1 MLVTPFSK
9 NCFVFAVLAASLISS
24 RVAAQELSSPIS
36 PPLLITKID
45 SPSVGDI
52 STLDFAVSLDLPTA
66 IPVSGISSFSPW
78 LRNSQLLARADLL
91 YWRSLSLFRNQHFHL
106 LNSQDSATNLLAES
120 VSPVGVD
127 LSVLSPI
134 ASDSLVAQA
143 IAETEEVISDSVPV
157 TEVSQA
163 NGANPE
169 DAMPVV
175 PTETPVPDSEIPAS
189 PATPLEQSSPESA
202 EDIIQS
208 IRNALVIQ
216 TSTGRTVTPG
226 ITVATPV
233 GFGGFY
239 GNVAIGGAYQAGYGG
254 GNNDDA
260 SIATTVSLGNPKEF
274 VSFDLTWNIY
284 GLSDTYGSPNNF
296 GASYLSLQISRLLA
310 NDWSVGLGAEGIIR
324 FEARDA
330 SNANSYYL
338 VTSKVFVLDEDISK
352 LFSVLYTSIGL
363 GTGRFL
369 PVENFDEYGGTG
381 VNVFG
386 SAAIQVIEGVNAIVE
401 WSGQDLNAGISIA
414 PFPNFPL
421 IITPAVVE
429 LTNNTG
435 NGGGRFVISAS
446 LGLFF

>member
-1 MLVTPFSK
+1 M
-9 NCFVFAVLAASLISS
+9 
-24 RVAAQELSSPIS
+24 
-36 PPLLITKID
+36 
-45 SPSVGDI
+45 
-52 STLDFAVSLDLPTA
+52 
-66 IPVSGISSFSPW
+66 
-78 LRNSQLLARADLL
+78 ARADFL
-91 YWRSLSLFRNQHFHL
+91 YWRSLSLFRNQNFRL
-106 LNSQDSATNLLAES
+106 LNSQDSGTSLLAES
-120 VSPVGVD
+120 VSPVGND

-134 ASDSLVAQA
+134 ASDSLVVQA

-157 TEVSQA
+157 TEVSQT
-163 NGANPE
+163 NGTNPE
-169 DAMPVV
+169 DAMPMV
-175 PTETPVPDSEIPAS
+175 PTETPVPDAEISAP
-189 PATPLEQSSPESA
+189 PATTTVPPTPEELDKNEKSNPPLEQSSTESA

-239 GNVAIGGAYQAGYGG
+239 GNVAIGGAYQAGYSG

-260 SIATTVSLGNPKEF
+260 NIATTVSLGNPKEF

-284 GLSDTYGSPNNF
+284 GLSDTYGTPNNF
-296 GASYLSLQISRLLA
+296 GASYLSVQISRLLA

-338 VTSKVFVLDEDISK
+338 VTSKVFVLNEDTTK
-352 LFSVLYTSIGL
+352 PLSVLYTSIGL

-369 PVENFDEYGGTG
+369 PVENFDQYGGTG
-381 VNVFG
+381 VNIFG

-401 WSGQDLNAGISIA
+401 WSGQDLNAGLSIA
-414 PFPNFPL
+414 PFRNFPL

-446 LGLFF
+446 TLRRK

>member
-1 MLVTPFSK
+1 MLHFWLKKNCCLPIGVLASFLIPFRSVASDLSPPAIISFEGSVQKPYSLVTTNPFQTPSK
-9 NCFVFAVLAASLISS
+9 VDSQDFLHNPKDRITARIEKRCNCA
-24 RVAAQELSSPIS
+24 
-36 PPLLITKID
+36 K
-45 SPSVGDI
+45 
-52 STLDFAVSLDLPTA
+52 DFQMNN
-66 IPVSGISSFSPW
+66 G
-78 LRNSQLLARADLL
+78 
-91 YWRSLSLFRNQHFHL
+91 YSLSGSGFGNNALAQ
-106 LNSQDSATNLLAES
+106 AES
-120 VSPVGVD
+120 
-127 LSVLSPI
+127 I
-134 ASDSLVAQA
+134 
-143 IAETEEVISDSVPV
+143 
-157 TEVSQA
+157 
-163 NGANPE
+163 
-169 DAMPVV
+169 
-175 PTETPVPDSEIPAS
+175 
-189 PATPLEQSSPESA
+189 ESA

-216 TSTGRTVTPG
+216 TFTGRTVTPG

-254 GNNDDA
+254 VNNNDDA
-260 SIATTVSLGNPKEF
+260 NIATTISLGNPKEF

-284 GLSDTYGSPNNF
+284 GLSDTYGSQNNF
-296 GASYLSLQISRLLA
+296 GASYLSLQLSRLLA
-310 NDWSVGLGAEGIIR
+310 NDWSVGLGGEGIIR
-324 FEARDA
+324 FEGRDA
-330 SNANSYYL
+330 SNASSYYL
-338 VTSKVFVLDEDISK
+338 VTSKVFVLNEDTTK
-352 LFSVLYTSIGL
+352 PFSVLYTSMGL

-369 PVENFDEYGGTG
+369 PVENFDQYGGTG

-386 SAAIQVIEGVNAIVE
+386 STAIQVIEGVNAIVE